1 MSDFYND
8 EYNKQK
14 QSNQNNNQYN
24 SQYNNYNADAQYY
37 NAPPKNDRSLK
48 AVRTILIICIILVS
62 FFLGMLANSFTKKE
76 TSILDTVLQ
85 DVKRNS
91 IYYDTETWDAIVEE
105 MIVNGGTS
113 MLQTIDNYGFL
124 LSPAQMYEIAYPTV
138 STQPTFGIS
147 FLDTSI
153 GYYIRHISYGSGAFK
168 SELKVGDV
176 VVSISRE
183 GFSDVD
189 LRNASAAEVNDILSG
204 DNDTSVTFTIVR
216 GLDTVM
222 NEGSLSVLP
231 VTVTKI
237 NYEGD
242 FVDYYFGAT
251 NTNIDDDEIL
261 QKLKVDSLNG
271 TNIGY
276 IKLNSFDKI
285 GVQNGSKYEITT
297 SSYEQFKSAMTLFKN
312 VYSGSG
318 KLILDLTGNPGGD
331 IEQAQQIAS
340 FFVYDF
346 TQTNRTNFLVT
357 TLKGQY
363 DVEQRVYETKSVFS
377 EYFDENAAQTES
389 QIMVLTDNNSAS
401 ASELLLGCILD
412 YNTGIQVGETTYGK
426 GIAQTYYPLNY
437 KGKFLHT
444 DSHGKTELLTYNY
457 GIYYTVAKYY
467 TPSGN
472 NIHGKGYTPAS
483 QNIIDTNDRIA
494 LISRAKTLLSS

>member
-1 MSDFYND
+1 M
-8 EYNKQK
+8 
-14 QSNQNNNQYN
+14 
-24 SQYNNYNADAQYY
+24 
-37 NAPPKNDRSLK
+37 
-48 AVRTILIICIILVS
+48 
-62 FFLGMLANSFTKKE
+62 
-76 TSILDTVLQ
+76 
-85 DVKRNS
+85 
-91 IYYDTETWDAIVEE
+91 
-105 MIVNGGTS
+105 
-113 MLQTIDNYGFL
+113 
-124 LSPAQMYEIAYPTV
+124 
-138 STQPTFGIS
+138 
-147 FLDTSI
+147 
-153 GYYIRHISYGSGAFK
+153 
-168 SELKVGDV
+168 
-176 VVSISRE
+176 
-183 GFSDVD
+183 
-189 LRNASAAEVNDILSG
+189 
-204 DNDTSVTFTIVR
+204 
-216 GLDTVM
+216 
-222 NEGSLSVLP
+222 LP